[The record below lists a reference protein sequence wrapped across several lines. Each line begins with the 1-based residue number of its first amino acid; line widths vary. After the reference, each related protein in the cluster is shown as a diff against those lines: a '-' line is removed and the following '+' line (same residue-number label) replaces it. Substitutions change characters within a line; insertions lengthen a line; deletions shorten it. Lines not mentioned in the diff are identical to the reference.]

1 MDPYMSKAH
10 SNPNWKLIQDGIRI
24 KLGWVWIQ
32 MGEEGDK
39 YTTKNK
45 IAALNFVLDT
55 DTPFKQEFRLTWS
68 SLNST

>member
-1 MDPYMSKAH
+1 
-10 SNPNWKLIQDGIRI
+10 
-24 KLGWVWIQ
+24 